1 MNVPEST
8 NIDRFSASLPHQSTR
23 PELANWNN
31 GREEHIWRGGRVGL
45 VLPCYNEEGN
55 IDELYERLVTVCEG
69 LPDYTFEMLFIDNA
83 STDGTVEKLK
93 AIMDR
98 DLRLKLIVNARNFG
112 HIRSP
117 FHGLM
122 ESEGDCAILMCTDLQ
137 DPPELIPKFLEA
149 WRNGASAVVGQKRSS
164 EESPLFWALR
174 SLYYRGVQTIADVPL
189 LQHVTGFGL
198 YDRRVLEL
206 LRKCDDPYPYLRGLI
221 CELGL
226 PISLIQYDQPLR
238 KRGVTKNNFFT
249 LFDMAILGITS
260 HSRAPLRLAT
270 IAGFS
275 LSALAML
282 MAVVFLV
289 LKLCFWPYI
298 PAGYAPAVISIFF
311 LASVQ
316 MFLIGLVG
324 EYVGAVLTQVR
335 HRPIVVESQRLQGD
349 RVPNGES
356 GHFQGEAA
364 RADST
369 NTTRNP

>member
-1 MNVPEST
+1 MVVP
-8 NIDRFSASLPHQSTR
+8 APHPI
-23 PELANWNN
+23 PETVAWTPLR
-31 GREEHIWRGGRVGL
+31 GPQEELQRGKQVGL

-55 IDELYERLVTVCEG
+55 IDELYERLVKVFET

-83 STDGTVEKLK
+83 STDGTVAKIRAL
-93 AIMDR
+93 IDR
-98 DLRLKLIVNARNFG
+98 DPRVQLIVNARNFG

-122 ESEGDCAILMCTDLQ
+122 ESQGDCAILMCTDLQ
-137 DPPELIPKFLEA
+137 DPPELIPTFLHA
-149 WRNGASAVVGQKRSS
+149 WHEGAKVVVGQKRSS
-164 EESPLFWALR
+164 EESALFWALR
-174 SLYYRGVQTIADVPL
+174 TLYYRGVQTIADVPL

-206 LRKCDDPYPYLRGLI
+206 LRKCEEPYPYLRGLI

-238 KRGVTKNNFFT
+238 KRGLTKNNFFT
-249 LFDMAILGITS
+249 LFDIAMLGVTS

-270 IAGFS
+270 IAGFA
-275 LSALAML
+275 LSAMAMVT
-282 MAVVFLV
+282 AIIFLV

-311 LASVQ
+311 LSSVQ
-316 MFLIGLVG
+316 IFLIGLVG

-335 HRPIVVESQRLQGD
+335 KRPVIVEGQRFQRDGRTNLGHPCSGD
-349 RVPNGES
+349 IASSEQRIENS
-356 GHFQGEAA
+356 
-364 RADST
+364 
-369 NTTRNP
+369 